1 MNKTNKQARAVLA
14 WFRADHGPQLEASA
28 RRAGRAVAVVA
39 AAAVVATVATYRAG
53 ALAKAALV
61 AASQRLADA
70 AADPATAAAE
80 LAALVAALVAVA
92 YQWATA
98 ELQTAPKPA
107 AAPMVAA
114 VPPAVDLLGHRAAQ
128 LAALNV
134 ANLRSVARSAGVP
147 RSVYR
152 TARRAELLTLLVEA

>member
-1 MNKTNKQARAVLA
+1 MNKTKNQTRAVLA
-14 WFRADHGPQLEASA
+14 WFRADHGPQLDASA

-39 AAAVVATVATYRAG
+39 AAAVVATVTAYRAG
-53 ALAKAALV
+53 AAAKAALV
-61 AASQRLADA
+61 TASERLADA
-70 AADPATAAAE
+70 AADPATAAAD

-98 ELQTAPKPA
+98 ELQAAPEPA
-107 AAPMVAA
+107 AVPMVAA

-152 TARRAELLTLLVEA
+152 TARRAELLALLVEA